1 MQQQTV
7 VNDSGFLKYSW
18 AHVALF
24 NTAAWRFLM
33 QCHLRAQKSSTF
45 NWAFLP
51 RPTCTV
57 MSLDS
62 LNLFTMLCM
71 VLGERPQFLAILHC
85 EMWNVIFYLFFWWN
99 LAQSDESWS
108 SFACKDW
115 NAPFM
120 PKHDTLT
127 CYQFTYLLWTVTK
140 EFNMDNHFTFIFN
153 FFVMC
158 CSRQKK
164 KCLYLQNTFT
174 LVSENLENHI
184 FVILLI
190 K

>member
-1 MQQQTV
+1 MPSEGSKVKHIQLSFPASSYMYCDV
-7 VNDSGFLKYSW
+7 SGFPESFHNVMYGTWWKTSILSNF
-18 AHVALF
+18 AL
-24 NTAAWRFLM
+24 
-33 QCHLRAQKSSTF
+33 
-45 NWAFLP
+45 
-51 RPTCTV
+51 
-57 MSLDS
+57 
-62 LNLFTMLCM
+62 
-71 VLGERPQFLAILHC
+71 
-85 EMWNVIFYLFFWWN
+85 WNVIFYLFFWWN
-99 LAQSDESWS
+99 LAQSDEPWS

-164 KCLYLQNTFT
+164 NVFIFT
-174 LVSENLENHI
+174 KYIYVGQWKLWKSHLCH
-184 FVILLI
+184 FVN
-190 K
+190 